1 MKQNRFFGYKREK
14 ISRGF
19 IFIAEI
25 EKAIIDSLFLP
36 KYCPID
42 ETYRVFK
49 EMENIN
55 IKKLIDYALM
65 MKKGIVLKRLGY
77 LLERLDIDIYDK
89 VKDNINYKYDSLD
102 IISNNGKKN
111 KKWRLIINRELK

>member
-1 MKQNRFFGYKREK
+1 
-14 ISRGF
+14 
-19 IFIAEI
+19 
-25 EKAIIDSLFLP
+25 
-36 KYCPID
+36 
-42 ETYRVFK
+42 
-49 EMENIN
+49 MENIN